1 MDFKAVI
8 GNLPK
13 PAALVG
19 SILNSVL
26 NTVSNA
32 LRVEEVD
39 PLSQHYVSETLA
51 DVTNGTDGDYYYY
64 VDMNAFRK
72 CGFQIIGSAGA
83 APGTLTITVE
93 GTMQDDGT
101 APASCTFDD
110 ITNDTFGSASFLI
123 STTAPAI
130 VTLNANTEKLALYK
144 YVAIKLVAASGAN
157 DGDWTI
163 YHTRLY

>member
-1 MDFKAVI
+1 MENQDFI
-8 GNLPK
+8 GDALPAGLT
-13 PAALVG
+13 AAILELVK
-19 SILNSVL
+19 SAASQ
-26 NTVSNA
+26 A

-51 DVTNGTDGDYYYY
+51 NVTNGPDGVYYYY

-72 CGFQIIGSAGA
+72 CGFQIVGSAGIT
-83 APGTLTITVE
+83 PGTLTVTVE

-110 ITNDTFGSASFLI
+110 ITNDTFGSSSFVI
-123 STTAPAI
+123 NTAAPDI
-130 VTLNANTEKLALYK
+130 ITLNANTEKLALYK
-144 YVAIKLVAASGAN
+144 YVAIKLDAASGAN